1 MWNHENTSDYYSWT
15 LKIFSIFNIYNCFCM
30 MVVHFFIVIISYY
43 CSVSCTYK
51 IRKLSFD
58 LSSNQAN
65 FSQLLNHNIGNLCCL
80 ASSKILFHYF
90 STTFNSFKSLVSL
103 PTFLHLKE
111 SLSSNICVP
120 WDLTINQ
127 NRSSWISKFHLRY
140 IFFPMQYVI
149 LQWRSDLHGIEDASK
164 FSTLHIGTK

>member
-1 MWNHENTSDYYSWT
+1 MVLLYLILHWPRIFPPLRRTVYWFSKWTNKHVWNHENTSDYYSWT

-43 CSVSCTYK
+43 SSVSCMYK

-58 LSSNQAN
+58 LPSNQAN

-120 WDLTINQ
+120 
-127 NRSSWISKFHLRY
+127 
-140 IFFPMQYVI
+140 
-149 LQWRSDLHGIEDASK
+149 
-164 FSTLHIGTK
+164 